1 MEMLEEQKEKLLNS
15 LITTFI
21 AQMDSALR
29 ISKIIS
35 EHSDEEEL
43 SVDSIIIGLV
53 YRLMI
58 PMDDM
63 EIKESMD
70 IASKLINGEESSEE
84 EGEEE
89 EEEEEL
95 LKDEKVTFDR
105 KVKTNHCNCDIC
117 SKARA
122 CLINYPSYEANDPLT
137 EKFRN
142 AIQTTC
148 ELHKIEI

>member
-63 EIKESMD
+63 EIRESMD

-84 EGEEE
+84 EEG
-89 EEEEEL
+89 EEEEL
-95 LKDEKVTFDR
+95 LKDEKVPFDR

-122 CLINYPSYEANDPLT
+122 CLINYPTYEATDSLT
-137 EKFRN
+137 E
-142 AIQTTC
+142 
-148 ELHKIEI
+148 

>member
-63 EIKESMD
+63 EIRESMD

-84 EGEEE
+84 EEG
-89 EEEEEL
+89 EEEEL
-95 LKDEKVTFDR
+95 LKDEKVIFDR

-122 CLINYPSYEANDPLT
+122 CLINYPTYEATDSLT

-142 AIQTTC
+142 AIQSTC
-148 ELHKIEI
+148 EIHKIDI

>member
-84 EGEEE
+84 EEG
-89 EEEEEL
+89 EEEEL
-95 LKDEKVTFDR
+95 LKDEKVIFDR

>member
-63 EIKESMD
+63 EIRESMD

-84 EGEEE
+84 EEG
-89 EEEEEL
+89 EEEEL
-95 LKDEKVTFDR
+95 LKYEKVIFDR

-122 CLINYPSYEANDPLT
+122 CLINYPTYEATDSLT

-142 AIQTTC
+142 AIQSTC
-148 ELHKIEI
+148 EIHKIDI

>member
-63 EIKESMD
+63 EIRESMD
-70 IASKLINGEESSEE
+70 IASKLING
-84 EGEEE
+84 
-89 EEEEEL
+89 
-95 LKDEKVTFDR
+95 
-105 KVKTNHCNCDIC
+105 
-117 SKARA
+117 
-122 CLINYPSYEANDPLT
+122 
-137 EKFRN
+137 
-142 AIQTTC
+142 
-148 ELHKIEI
+148 